1 MKKIAIICALIAT
14 FFTICINTYSQQN
27 AHSDTITVVAVGDIM
42 FGSIFPDRS
51 YLPPNENYKGFLDE
65 VKPYFNGD
73 IVFCNMEGV
82 LADTLVPEC
91 CPFCFGMPSVF
102 ANGYKDAGFNLISVG
117 NNHANDFRQ
126 YGRENT
132 AKILD
137 KMGFN
142 WAGYATKPSCTF
154 TINGVKY
161 GFCAFSPNTAIAY
174 LHDKQL
180 VANTIKALR
189 KTCDIVIVS
198 MHCGGEGKKYRHLT
212 RQDDYYIEQNRGNA
226 YQFAHDAIDNGADIV
241 LGHGPHVT
249 RAIEIYKGKFIAYS
263 MGNFF
268 TYNTININDEMGLAP
283 IFRFKVNASTGN
295 FISGEIIS
303 TYQTKPNKGPHI
315 DPQKRV
321 LKIIQELT
329 AADIYD
335 NLPRISNDGKI
346 LPPK

>member
-1 MKKIAIICALIAT
+1 MKKIAIICVLIAT

-27 AHSDTITVVAVGDIM
+27 ANSDTITVVAVGDIM

-91 CPFCFGMPSVF
+91 CPFCFGMPSIF
-102 ANGYKDAGFNLISVG
+102 ANGYKEAGFNLISVG

-126 YGRENT
+126 
-132 AKILD
+132 
-137 KMGFN
+137 
-142 WAGYATKPSCTF
+142 
-154 TINGVKY
+154 Y

-283 IFRFKVNASTGN
+283 IFRFKLSASTGK

-335 NLPRISNDGKI
+335 NLPRISHDGKI

>member
-1 MKKIAIICALIAT
+1 MKRIIAT
-14 FFTICINTYSQQN
+14 IMLVAIGYFSAFAQHDE
-27 AHSDTITVVAVGDIM
+27 AITVVAVGDVM

-51 YLPPNENYKGFLDE
+51 YLPPKENYAGLLDE

-91 CPFCFGMPSVF
+91 KPYCFGMPSNYVN
-102 ANGYKDAGFNLISVG
+102 AYKEAGFNLISVG
-117 NNHANDFRQ
+117 NNHANDFRA
-126 YGRENT
+126 YGRSNT
-132 AKILD
+132 AKILTD
-137 KMGFN
+137 NNLN
-142 WAGYATKPSCTF
+142 WAGYETKPYCTF
-154 TINGVKY
+154 TKNDVKY
-161 GFCAFSPNTAIAY
+161 GFCAFSPNTAIAN

-180 VANTIKALR
+180 VANTIKTLR
-189 KTCDIVIVS
+189 QTCDIVIVS
-198 MHCGGEGKKYRHLT
+198 MHCGGEGPKYRHLT
-212 RQDDYYIEQNRGNA
+212 REDDYYIEQNRGNA

-268 TYNTININDEMGLAP
+268 TYSNINISDEMGHAP
-283 IFRFKVNASTGN
+283 IFRIKVNAKTGN

-315 DPQKRV
+315 DTQKRV
-321 LKIIQELT
+321 LKVIQELT
-329 AADIYD
+329 ASDIYD
-335 NLPRISNDGKI
+335 NAPKISSEGII
-346 LPPK
+346 LPPDKK

>member
-1 MKKIAIICALIAT
+1 MTMNKLTIILLLVTSTLILSVQKA
-14 FFTICINTYSQQN
+14 NSQVK
-27 AHSDTITVVAVGDIM
+27 HDTITVVAVGDIM
-42 FGSIFPDRS
+42 YGSIFPDRS
-51 YLPPNENYKGFLDE
+51 YLPPSENYHGFLDE

-82 LADTLVPEC
+82 LADTLDPEC
-91 CPFCFGMPSVF
+91 KPFCFGMPSVF

-132 AKILD
+132 AKNLD

-154 TINGVKY
+154 TKNGVKY

-180 VANTIKALR
+180 VANTIKTLR

-212 RQDDYYIEQNRGNA
+212 RADDYYIEQNRGNA

-283 IFRFKVNASTGN
+283 IFRIRVNASNGN
-295 FISGEIIS
+295 FIDGEIIS
-303 TYQTKPNKGPHI
+303 TYQTKPNRGPHI

-335 NLPRISNDGKI
+335 NLPKISNSGKI
-346 LPPK
+346 TK